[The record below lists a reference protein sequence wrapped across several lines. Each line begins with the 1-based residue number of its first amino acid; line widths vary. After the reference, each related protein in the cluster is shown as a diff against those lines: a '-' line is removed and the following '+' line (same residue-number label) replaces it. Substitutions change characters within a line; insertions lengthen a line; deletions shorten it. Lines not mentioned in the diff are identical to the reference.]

1 MDNPLDTLRMMLLA
15 VLALPLVC
23 AVVTAAVGCCCPGL
37 ARRVALLLALIQLG
51 LTGSL
56 VFLAADT
63 LVARAGWTLGTEAT
77 TTYFEPIA
85 VPGDQG
91 FGNNHLGQVHETT
104 WSLLTFAPVPQGLP
118 PAEVQFYVG
127 LDGLNVWLVMLT
139 SLMTV
144 VAILISWEAIQTRP
158 GAFYAWLFAL
168 QTGIIGAFVAFDAI
182 LFYVF
187 FELTL
192 IPSFFLIGYWG
203 GGPARRDAA
212 KKFFLYTLC
221 GSLLTLVG
229 IVGVVLTN
237 PTPVVQHKDGPLA
250 HYGPL
255 VVAGQP
261 VTLEEG
267 PITFS
272 IPRLMR
278 NVQTWADYHAA
289 QVQRST
295 ESATRT
301 PSAEAQQALTQ
312 AELTNDRHRAVQ
324 VCLFFLLMMG
334 FAVKTPI
341 LPLHTWLP
349 SAYGEAPIGM
359 TLILAALLSKL
370 GTFGILRVVIPLTP
384 DAAFLYGLPV
394 FGFLGAVG
402 IVYAALCAFAQRDIK
417 LLVAYSSVSHLGLII
432 LGLFTLNREGLSGA
446 TLHMLNHGLSTGTLF
461 ALLAFLI
468 DRYRTLDMRQYGGLI
483 GRFPGFA
490 FLLFVVCLASVG
502 LPGLNNFISEMLM
515 LAGLFEGQHTQ
526 TIGYGLAVAGTSGII
541 LSAWYTMTMLKC
553 VLFSPHQEPAP
564 VGETPRD
571 LNRREAVAF
580 GVPAAL
586 CLLLGLYP
594 QPVLDT
600 IRPDTNVIVRCCDQ
614 ARVRA
619 GYEPSPA
626 EVLVQPETDADALTV
641 PPTAVPPLP
650 VAP

>member
-15 VLALPLVC
+15 VLALPLLF
-23 AVVTAAVGCCCPGL
+23 AVVTAGVGYCCPGQ
-37 ARRVALLLALIQLG
+37 ARRAALLLALVQLG

-56 VFLAADT
+56 VFVAADSLAA
-63 LVARAGWTLGTEAT
+63 RALWAEGSEIT
-77 TTYFEPIA
+77 TSYFEPIA
-85 VPGDQG
+85 VPGDRGQG
-91 FGNNHLGQVHETT
+91 NDHAGQVHETS
-104 WSLLTFAPVPQGLP
+104 WALLTFASTAAGLP
-118 PAEVQFYVG
+118 PAAVQFYVG
-127 LDGLNVWLVMLT
+127 LDGLNVWLVALT

-144 VAILISWEAIQTRP
+144 IAILISWEAIQNHQ

-168 QTGIIGAFVAFDAI
+168 QSAIIGAFVSFDVI

-192 IPSFFLIGYWG
+192 IPAFFLIGYWG
-203 GGPARRDAA
+203 GGSARRDAA
-212 KKFFLYTLC
+212 KKFFLYTLF

-237 PTPVVQHKDGPLA
+237 PTPIVQRDNGPVVHYYATEVGGGPVEL
-250 HYGPL
+250 
-255 VVAGQP
+255 Q
-261 VTLEEG
+261 EG

-278 NVQTWADYHAA
+278 NVQTWAEYAA
-289 QVQRST
+289 IQAKTTGDTAST
-295 ESATRT
+295 PEETS
-301 PSAEAQQALTQ
+301 P
-312 AELTNDRHRAVQ
+312 NRHHAVQ
-324 VCLFFLLMMG
+324 VCLFFLLMVG

-359 TLILAALLSKL
+359 TVILAALLSKL
-370 GTFGILRVVIPLTP
+370 GTFGILRIVLPLTP

-417 LLVAYSSVSHLGLII
+417 LLVAYSSVSHLGLVV

-461 ALLAFLI
+461 ALLAFLL
-468 DRYRTLDMRQYGGLI
+468 DRYRTLDMQQYGGLI

-490 FLLFVVCLASVG
+490 FLMFVICLASVG
-502 LPGLNNFISEMLM
+502 LPGLNNFVSEMLM

-526 TIGYGLAVAGTSGII
+526 TLGYGLAVAGASGII
-541 LSAWYTMTMLKC
+541 LSAWYTMTMLKK
-553 VLFSPHQEPAP
+553 VLFSPHQEPTP
-564 VGETPRD
+564 IVESPRD
-571 LNRREAVAF
+571 LNRREVVAF
-580 GVPAAL
+580 GIPAVL

-594 QPVLDT
+594 QPVLNT
-600 IRPDTNVIVRCCDQ
+600 IRPDTSVIVRCCDQ

-619 GYEPSPA
+619 GYDPSPA
-626 EVLVQPETDADALTV
+626 EASTQHKAD
-641 PPTAVPPLP
+641 P
-650 VAP
+650 VDESPMRAAQ